1 MPVSRSSINSFTRA
15 LKSVDSST
23 VWTPRPGRWSLEQGL
38 IVGTDVGNN
47 VASIQLNG
55 GGDPIAAGVRY
66 VQAYTADNPPVEGEA
81 AWFHYNGRVALLL
94 GRHVVPNG
102 AVIL

>member
-23 VWTPRPGRWSLEQGL
+23 VWTPRPGRWSLEMGT
-38 IVGTDVGNN
+38 IAGTDIGNN
-47 VASIQLNG
+47 VAHVALNG
-55 GGDPIAAGVRY
+55 TDDIAYGVRY
-66 VQAYTADNPPVEGEA
+66 IQAYGPDNPPQDGDVTWG
-81 AWFHYNGRVALLL
+81 HYNGRYMLLL